1 MNFAIF
7 GYLIALL
14 AIVYSLFCIVVT
26 YRTYKEL
33 TFRKRILAEIAIG
46 KNILT
51 NCCIYYLY
59 SYLPLIVKDI

>member
-1 MNFAIF
+1 MNFALF

-14 AIVYSLFCIVVT
+14 AIVYSLFRLVLT

-33 TFRKRILAEIAIG
+33 TFRQRILAEIAIG

-51 NCCIYYLY
+51 IVVAIIYIAIYHL
-59 SYLPLIVKDI
+59 S